1 MVRGGVR
8 LRGQVR
14 VNGAKNATLPI
25 LAACLLTPSECV
37 VLDAPRLRDT
47 AVMQQILTSLGARV
61 DVECAGHPRR
71 ALVVRAD
78 VLNGHEV
85 PDHLVGEMRSSI
97 FLMGPLLGRVGRVR
111 ISHPGGCAI
120 GPRPIDLHLAGLQ
133 ALGASIRERGGYI
146 EAETPGLRGAE
157 IHLDFPSVGATEN
170 LMMAAALAE
179 GITLIRNAAKE
190 PEIVDLQN
198 FLNTLGARIRGAGTG
213 DIRVDGVERLGGG
226 EHAVIP
232 DRIEAGT
239 LLAGVGSAGGEVR
252 LTNVIPEHLEALIAK
267 LREAG
272 LEIRR
277 DPDALIARADPP
289 LRATDFKTLPYPGFP
304 TDMQPQVM
312 AMMCTAQGISIIGET
327 IFPNRFNHAAELRR
341 MGADIRV
348 EGAAAVVRGVSRLSG
363 AAVHAT
369 DLRSGA
375 ALILAGLGAEG
386 TTEVY
391 GAQHVDRGYEG
402 FELQLQ
408 SAGADVRRAD

>member
-1 MVRGGVR
+1 
-8 LRGQVR
+8 VR

-25 LAACLLTPSECV
+25 LAACLLTRSECA

-47 AVMQQILTSLGARV
+47 AVMQQILTSLGVRV
-61 DVECAGHPRR
+61 TREGADGNRQ
-71 ALVVRAD
+71 ALVVQAD
-78 VLNGHEV
+78 VLQGHEV
-85 PDHLVGEMRSSI
+85 PDRLVGEMRSSI
-97 FLMGPLLGRVGRVR
+97 FLMGPLLARVGRVK

-120 GPRPIDLHLAGLQ
+120 GPRPIDLHLTGLQ
-133 ALGASIRERGGYI
+133 ALGVSIREHGGYI
-146 EAETPGLRGAE
+146 EAETPGLQGAE

-170 LMMAAALAE
+170 LMMAATLAQ
-179 GITLIRNAAKE
+179 GTTLIRNAAKE

-198 FLNTLGARIRGAGTG
+198 FLNALGARIRGAGTG
-213 DIRVDGVERLGGG
+213 DIRVDGTARLGGA
-226 EHAVIP
+226 EHTVIP

-239 LLAGVGSAGGEVR
+239 LLAAVGAVGGEIS
-252 LTNVIPEHLEALIAK
+252 LTNVIPEHLEAMLAK
-267 LREAG
+267 LRETG
-272 LEIRR
+272 LEVWR
-277 DPDALIARADPP
+277 DADALMARAVPP

-312 AMMCTAQGISIIGET
+312 AMMCTAQGLSIIGET

-348 EGAAAVVRGVSRLSG
+348 EGAAAVVRGVPRLSG
-363 AAVHAT
+363 ASVQAT

-391 GAQHVDRGYEG
+391 GAQHVDRGYERL
-402 FELQLQ
+402 ECQLQ
-408 SAGADVRRAD
+408 AVGADVRRRD